1 MDVNTL
7 AFGVVNAGSLD
18 DGLTAVATLEPRKG
32 VAPNL
37 AVFKSSQT
45 TIRHHDAR
53 VPAVVHFASP
63 QDGIAFALDPHTR
76 PLSARDI
83 AVFQRS
89 LSAFINPYAV
99 GSSIV
104 DSGAADYRVSC
115 WSMNRDPGDRV

>member
-1 MDVNTL
+1 MDVNTIL
-7 AFGVVNAGSLD
+7 FAVVNGGSPD
-18 DGLTAVATLEPRKG
+18 EGLTAVATLEPRKG

-37 AVFKSSQT
+37 AVLKSSQT

-63 QDGIAFALDPHTR
+63 QDGIASALDSHTR
-76 PLSARDI
+76 PLSARDV

-89 LSAFINPYAV
+89 LSTGVNPYAV
-99 GSSIV
+99 GSSVV

-115 WSMNRDPGDRV
+115 EPMNRDPGDRV